1 MRSNPLSCQAWVRSD
16 IQPRNRS
23 GCGAISFAVSNCFTP
38 FNARERHLCRESL
51 IFRHIFG
58 TCCHVA
64 PRLLLHL
71 PERLITTDTRRE
83 IPMARQMSTH
93 TRWATAFAATAS
105 LAIASS
111 AAAQTPPPATPPAQT
126 PPPATAAQDPAAA
139 PNPAQDAAKQ
149 QLTAARNA
157 LSELTQLPA
166 ASQLTGEAR
175 SQVQQLISNF
185 NELITTNSN
194 WRASYAKVEGTLG
207 MLLPAEPPPAA
218 SGTPGAVGTSGTTAA
233 IDPAVRARLVQFRE
247 HLKKFEAI
255 ASATPAPAA
264 APAPAASEPPPAA
277 PPSTPPATAS
287 TTSPATASTTSTST
301 TTTTTTVCPARTSAG
316 PRAGGRPG
324 AVSSGHLLTTSKPSK

>member
-1 MRSNPLSCQAWVRSD
+1 
-16 IQPRNRS
+16 
-23 GCGAISFAVSNCFTP
+23 
-38 FNARERHLCRESL
+38 
-51 IFRHIFG
+51 
-58 TCCHVA
+58 
-64 PRLLLHL
+64 
-71 PERLITTDTRRE
+71 
-83 IPMARQMSTH
+83 MARQMSTH

-175 SQVQQLISNF
+175 TQVQQLISNF
-185 NELITTNSN
+185 NELITTNVN

-207 MLLPAEPPPAA
+207 MLLAPEPPPAA
-218 SGTPGAVGTSGTTAA
+218 SGTAGAVGTSGTTPA
-233 IDPAVRARLVQFRE
+233 IDPAVRAKLVQFRE
-247 HLKKFEAI
+247 HLKQFEAI
-255 ASATPAPAA
+255 AGATPAPAA
-264 APAPAASEPPPAA
+264 APAAAASEPPTAA

-287 TTSPATASTTSTST
+287 TTSTRRPQQRRQPLLRQNLGRTPSRRPSR
-301 TTTTTTVCPARTSAG
+301 CLQRTS
-316 PRAGGRPG
+316 
-324 AVSSGHLLTTSKPSK
+324 SCTSKRLK

>member
-1 MRSNPLSCQAWVRSD
+1 
-16 IQPRNRS
+16 
-23 GCGAISFAVSNCFTP
+23 
-38 FNARERHLCRESL
+38 
-51 IFRHIFG
+51 
-58 TCCHVA
+58 
-64 PRLLLHL
+64 
-71 PERLITTDTRRE
+71 
-83 IPMARQMSTH
+83 MARQMSTH
-93 TRWATAFAATAS
+93 TGWATAFAAMAS

-233 IDPAVRARLVQFRE
+233 IDPAVRAKLVQFRE

-301 TTTTTTVCPARTSAG
+301 TTTTTTSAPPEPRPAPEPAADQALSAADILLHIEAIEVILG
-316 PRAGGRPG
+316 AQATAQSAATAAAGG
-324 AVSSGHLLTTSKPSK
+324 AVTTSPTASGSTKTTITNADVTLNPSQLDQIKTHLADIRRAVEKK

>member
-1 MRSNPLSCQAWVRSD
+1 
-16 IQPRNRS
+16 
-23 GCGAISFAVSNCFTP
+23 
-38 FNARERHLCRESL
+38 
-51 IFRHIFG
+51 
-58 TCCHVA
+58 
-64 PRLLLHL
+64 
-71 PERLITTDTRRE
+71 
-83 IPMARQMSTH
+83 MARQMSTH

-139 PNPAQDAAKQ
+139 PNPTQDAAKQ

-185 NELITTNSN
+185 NELITTNTN

-233 IDPAVRARLVQFRE
+233 IDPAVRAKLVQFRE
-247 HLKKFEAI
+247 HLNSSRQSLPRRLRLLRHRRPPR
-255 ASATPAPAA
+255 ASQPT
-264 APAPAASEPPPAA
+264 AA
-277 PPSTPPATAS
+277 PPSTPPATATAS
-287 TTSPATASTTSTST
+287 TTPPATASTTSTST
-301 TTTTTTVCPARTSAG
+301 TTTTTTSAPPEPRPDPEPAAEPEYLQKTS
-316 PRAGGRPG
+316 
-324 AVSSGHLLTTSKPSK
+324 SCTSKRLK